1 MMLTQGA
8 INMFRVN
15 QIIQDKAQVE
25 NNGSVLVETCNAVL
39 DDLVCSPRAN
49 REAVVCGVAPFGK
62 DQPFPARRALHST
75 ASRFAEPANSALREH

>member
-1 MMLTQGA
+1 MLTQGA

-15 QIIQDKAQVE
+15 QMIQDKAQFE
-25 NNGSVLVETCNAVL
+25 NNGQVLVESCNAEL
-39 DDLVCSPRAN
+39 GHLVCSLRAN

-62 DQPFPARRALHST
+62 DKPFPASCALHPT

>member
-15 QIIQDKAQVE
+15 QMIQGKAQFE
-25 NNGSVLVETCNAVL
+25 NNGPFLAESCNAVL
-39 DDLVCSPRAN
+39 DHLVCSLRAN

-62 DQPFPARRALHST
+62 DKPFPAWCALHST
-75 ASRFAEPANSALREH
+75 ASRFAEPVNSALREH